1 MVFDLNPINV
11 LLAVMF
17 GAGVF
22 ALVMSLGY
30 RPDVKLRE
38 IEKIY
43 AGGKPELSPLQK
55 LQQDLDRARF
65 NLTAAEYLLTS
76 AILAGLGGLGAY
88 LLTGIGLA
96 GAFGACLGALGYR
109 LYLSSRAGKNME
121 VYEDELPQVVARLIN
136 GAQMGGHLG
145 LAAEHVAR
153 FGPPLCRDDWQYI
166 AEQLNLRVPPEQVFR
181 LVSERRQST
190 LLDLVL
196 ELLLLQ
202 QQTKSPLTEV
212 LPLIQEALAERVK
225 TVQKARTKM
234 KEPIRELEL
243 VAAAPFAAV
252 LLFRFVSPQ
261 FAEGFNSLP
270 GQLLILAGWSM
281 TLVAF
286 IVGYRSFAAALR
298 RETSFSAPLPAT
310 ARPAWKKE
318 EPAPAEAEGAGPGQ
332 TPSALRGV
340 TGE

>member
-22 ALVMSLGY
+22 ALVLSLGY
-30 RPDVKLRE
+30 RPDVKLKE

-43 AGGKPELSPLQK
+43 AGGQPQLTPLQK

-76 AILAGLGGLGAY
+76 AVLAVLGGLGTY
-88 LLTGIGLA
+88 LLAGIVLA
-96 GAFGACLGALGYR
+96 GVFGACLGAMAYW

-121 VYEDELPQVVARLIN
+121 AYEDELPQVVARLIN
-136 GAQMGGHLG
+136 GAQMGGNLA

-166 AEQLNLRVPPEQVFR
+166 AEQLNLRVLPEQVLR
-181 LVSERRQST
+181 VISERRQST

-212 LPLIQEALAERVK
+212 LPMIQEALAERVK

-243 VAAAPFAAV
+243 VAAAPFVAV

-261 FAEGFNSLP
+261 FADGFNSLP
-270 GQLLILAGWSM
+270 GQILILGGWSV
-281 TLVAF
+281 TLAAF
-286 IVGYRSFAAALR
+286 IVAYRSFTAALR
-298 RETSFSAPLPAT
+298 RETTFSAPLKAA
-310 ARPAWKKE
+310 ARPAWEKE
-318 EPAPAEAEGAGPGQ
+318 EPEAAAEPAGAGP
-332 TPSALRGV
+332 TPSALKGV
-340 TGE
+340 TGD